1 MTRPDWLWEV
11 NPFGKVPVLLYKV
24 TVAKI
29 NEKSRLWDPLQGKV
43 IYESLVTCEWVE
55 EVLPGKP
62 HIIIAIII
70 IIIMFIMLIIIIM
83 VIKIMFR
90 PTSALIRPNGSSPR
104 PDAGRALQ
112 QGENIVIVLTEA
124 LLFLHIC
131 FQKPLDSILGL
142 LLFGILICSVVS
154 GDLISDIRW
163 SQYQSGDR
171 APDEN
176 LVWLEDRSGAG
187 PSGKGDCCGI
197 GGMVIYEERVFL

>member
-1 MTRPDWLWEV
+1 M
-11 NPFGKVPVLLYKV
+11 
-24 TVAKI
+24 
-29 NEKSRLWDPLQGKV
+29 

-83 VIKIMFR
+83 LIIKIMFR

-124 LLFLHIC
+124 LLFL
-131 FQKPLDSILGL
+131 QNKNRWILTRVATFWYFDL
-142 LLFGILICSVVS
+142 L
-154 GDLISDIRW
+154 
-163 SQYQSGDR
+163 
-171 APDEN
+171 
-176 LVWLEDRSGAG
+176 
-187 PSGKGDCCGI
+187 CC
-197 GGMVIYEERVFL
+197 VR

>member
-1 MTRPDWLWEV
+1 M
-11 NPFGKVPVLLYKV
+11 
-24 TVAKI
+24 
-29 NEKSRLWDPLQGKV
+29 

-70 IIIMFIMLIIIIM
+70 IIMFIIIIIIM

-124 LLFLHIC
+124 LLFLQI
-131 FQKPLDSILGL
+131 KNRRILTQVAT
-142 LLFGILICSVVS
+142 F
-154 GDLISDIRW
+154 
-163 SQYQSGDR
+163 
-171 APDEN
+171 
-176 LVWLEDRSGAG
+176 
-187 PSGKGDCCGI
+187 
-197 GGMVIYEERVFL
+197 

>member
-1 MTRPDWLWEV
+1 M
-11 NPFGKVPVLLYKV
+11 
-24 TVAKI
+24 
-29 NEKSRLWDPLQGKV
+29 QGKV

-70 IIIMFIMLIIIIM
+70 IIIIM

-142 LLFGILICSVVS
+142 LLFGILICFVVS
-154 GDLISDIRW
+154 GDLISDIR
-163 SQYQSGDR
+163 
-171 APDEN
+171 
-176 LVWLEDRSGAG
+176 
-187 PSGKGDCCGI
+187 
-197 GGMVIYEERVFL
+197 

>member
-24 TVAKI
+24 TVAMI

-70 IIIMFIMLIIIIM
+70 IIIMFIIIIM

-124 LLFLHIC
+124 LLFL
-131 FQKPLDSILGL
+131 QNKNRWILTRVATFWYFDL
-142 LLFGILICSVVS
+142 LCCVRW
-154 GDLISDIRW
+154 SDIWHQVITIPIRW
-163 SQYQSGDR
+163 SGPRWKSGLAGR
-171 APDEN
+171 S
-176 LVWLEDRSGAG
+176 VRGRTIGQRWLLWNWWNGDIW
-187 PSGKGDCCGI
+187 GKGVS
-197 GGMVIYEERVFL
+197 VIINI

>member
-1 MTRPDWLWEV
+1 M
-11 NPFGKVPVLLYKV
+11 
-24 TVAKI
+24 
-29 NEKSRLWDPLQGKV
+29 

-62 HIIIAIII
+62 HIIIAII

-124 LLFLHIC
+124 LLFLQIKNVG
-131 FQKPLDSILGL
+131 F
-142 LLFGILICSVVS
+142 
-154 GDLISDIRW
+154 
-163 SQYQSGDR
+163 
-171 APDEN
+171 
-176 LVWLEDRSGAG
+176 
-187 PSGKGDCCGI
+187 
-197 GGMVIYEERVFL
+197 